1 MSWFSGWGGRPAPPA
16 LDLPA
21 GHRSLALKG
30 LLAALRPSARRA
42 VLDLG
47 PALGSNIEFLSAL
60 HCRVRILDLHRSVT
74 FETLERRE
82 PKAFEALLE
91 RLVPL
96 APGEAYDALLAW
108 DVFNYLRRDQVRSL
122 MTRLARACR
131 SGAPALAFFWTRR
144 QMPLV
149 PLRYRIADHENVAWE
164 GPRDAARPSPRYSAK
179 DVARMTPGYAIKGSY
194 LLRNGIQ
201 EYLLENV
208 AGC

>member
-1 MSWFSGWGGRPAPPA
+1 VGWFSGWGGRSAPPA
-16 LDLPA
+16 LELPA

-30 LLAALRPSARRA
+30 LLATLRPSARRA

-60 HCRVRILDLHRSVT
+60 HCRVRVLDLHHSVIG
-74 FETLERRE
+74 ETLERRE
-82 PKAFEALLE
+82 PKKFEALLE

-96 APGEAYDALLAW
+96 APGEAFDAVLAW
-108 DVFNYLRRDQVRSL
+108 DVLNYLRRDQVSSL
-122 MTRLARACR
+122 MRRLARACHA
-131 SGAPALAFFWTRR
+131 GAPVLAFFWTRR

-164 GPRDAARPSPRYSAK
+164 GPRDAARPSPRYSAN
-179 DVARMTPGYAIKGSY
+179 DVVRMTPGFAVKGSF

-208 AGC
+208 AGS